1 MKLDGTFTF
10 NGPRATVWALLQ
22 DPDVLAK
29 ALPGTERL
37 ELVEADRYRG
47 VMKVTVGPVS
57 AAKFDITV
65 SLRDKVAQESFV
77 MGIEGKGAV
86 GHTRGTATVHLSDA
100 GPGATSMAYTSDV
113 QVGGTIAAVGQRLIE
128 SVGRSMMK
136 QALDGLD
143 RELRTRLARGAEPA

>member
-10 NGPRATVWALLQ
+10 HGPRQLVWDLLQ

-37 ELVEADRYRG
+37 ELVEADRFRG
-47 VMKVTVGPVS
+47 VMKVSVGPVS

-65 SLRDKVAQESFV
+65 SLRDKNAPESFV

-86 GHTRGTATVHLSDA
+86 GHTRGTATVHLSEQTSDA
-100 GPGATSMAYTSDV
+100 TTMKYTSDV

-128 SVGRSMMK
+128 TVGRTMMK

-143 RELRTRLARGAEPA
+143 REIRTRLAPSTEHS

>member
-22 DPDVLAK
+22 DPEVLAK

-143 RELRTRLARGAEPA
+143 RELRTRLAQGAEPA